1 VGGRLHEQLESE
13 VKQLH
18 GLKKLQALNQLTE
31 YFIEDN
37 LRKALRYGKQAVSQG
52 ENIFVAS
59 NTLVKTEDQVQLIYF
74 QLGKCISS
82 ARAFLNHKAARDL
95 ANEMGERRYQQEGEN
110 YLARIQAKIDA
121 GEIKKNLL
129 SQTIGKLDVGDP
141 LTDAARDLGI
151 KAEIQKGRAK
161 EKKGDFEGAIEN
173 YEKAVQLM
181 KDKGDAEGI
190 WELQLNIAVL
200 LDSLEQH
207 EQALSFLEEAIL
219 EAEPIRDTSLAQ
231 LPADTIR
238 SLPEILP
245 KPERKALESMRSR
258 QESLKELSES
268 YAKEKD
274 YEKSLEYYKLYQELN
289 RKRETDSLSFLVESR
304 LKGDEILLL
313 KQQKRIAEMNVAAA
327 EQEKERQTRL
337 RKTLFLVAAVILIS
351 ALVIFYFYITK
362 RREHQK
368 LAIAY
373 RDLDKIKNKLESAEQ
388 QIRKLLDQ
396 QVSGAVARELLANN
410 TNKPGERRYVCIMF
424 LDVRDF
430 TPMAE
435 KMSPEELITFQ
446 NNAFGFM
453 IDIIQKYHGHMN
465 QLLGDGFMATF
476 GAPVSEGNDCQNA
489 YNAAREIIREVN
501 ERSKAGVIPKTRI
514 GIGLHAGFVVTGNV
528 GTEARKQ
535 YSITGNSVIIASR
548 VEQLNKTFKS
558 QLIITSEV
566 YEKLDDPGKIIA
578 NFKDVEVKGRS
589 HPVKVMKIA

>member
-1 VGGRLHEQLESE
+1 VYFLRESFFE
-13 VKQLH
+13 SQ
-18 GLKKLQALNQLTE
+18 E
-31 YFIEDN
+31 Y
-37 LRKALRYGKQAVSQG
+37 L
-52 ENIFVAS
+52 
-59 NTLVKTEDQVQLIYF
+59 
-74 QLGKCISS
+74 
-82 ARAFLNHKAARDL
+82 KAARDL

-373 RDLDKIKNKLESAEQ
+373 RDLDKTKNKLESAEQ